1 MIATVTLNPCIDK
14 TVTVDHFD
22 IYRMNRVQVL
32 RTDPSGKGINVSKAL
47 HALGVVTLCSGFD
60 YTDGTPSPLVTDLDA
75 LGIPHSFVPVKG
87 ALRLCTKIF
96 DRERKHTI
104 EINEGGASVGGKD
117 VDAMLE
123 RVVQIAKSS
132 SYLTLSGSLPLGVGA
147 DFYKRCLLRIHKH
160 APNCRVVV
168 DAERDVLLS
177 ALEAAP
183 YLIKPNLDE
192 FEGTFQCKINSIKAL
207 DTAAR
212 EVLNTYRLSMICISM
227 GSDGAYLADAENA
240 YVCEPAKVE
249 VRSLQGAGDSMVAGI
264 CMALE
269 KCLPLHEILRYG
281 IASAGALVM
290 REGTQV
296 GSYKDFEKILNSDL
310 KLRQYFGGK

>member
-1 MIATVTLNPCIDK
+1 MIATVTLNPCVDK
-14 TVTVDHFD
+14 TVTVDRFD

-47 HALGVVTLCSGFD
+47 HALGVETLCSGFD
-60 YTDGTPSPLVTDLDA
+60 YTDGTPSPLVTDLDT
-75 LGIPHSFVPVKG
+75 LGIPYSFVPVKG
-87 ALRLCTKIF
+87 ALRVCTKIF

-104 EINEGGASVGGKD
+104 EINEGGASVGSGD
-117 VDAMLE
+117 VEAMLD
-123 RVVQIAKSS
+123 RVVRIAKSC
-132 SYLTLSGSLPLGVGA
+132 SYLTLSGSLPAGVDT
-147 DFYKRCLLRIHKH
+147 DFYKRCLLRIHED

-168 DAERDVLLS
+168 DAEREVLLQ
-177 ALEAAP
+177 ALEASP

-192 FEGTFQCKINSIKAL
+192 FESAFQCKINSIKEL
-207 DTAAR
+207 DTAAH
-212 EVLNTYRLSMICISM
+212 EILNKYRLSMICVSM
-227 GSDGAYLADAENA
+227 GADGAYLADAERA

-269 KCLPLHEILRYG
+269 KSLPLPEILRYG
-281 IASAGALVM
+281 IASAGATVM

-296 GSYKDFEKILNSDL
+296 GAYKDFEAILNGGL
-310 KLRQYFGGK
+310 KIRLYDGGK